1 MKRALMALTVVLMLG
16 PALLAQDQATM
27 DAVYRWKP
35 SVKGSPAV
43 IYVVQVRVDGG
54 PWATVMHVHTNEVK
68 APLELLKTY
77 EIRVAGVDAKGR
89 QGPWSKAS
97 DPYKPSTSTPSGCM
111 KDFWS

>member
-43 IYVVQVRVDGG
+43 IYVVQVRAEARGQ
-54 PWATVMHVHTNEVK
+54 
-68 APLELLKTY
+68 
-77 EIRVAGVDAKGR
+77 R
-89 QGPWSKAS
+89 
-97 DPYKPSTSTPSGCM
+97 
-111 KDFWS
+111 